1 MWTNIHVMCL
11 STVNGCGGCLTIY
24 SNYKHLRLYCHHIS
38 NMSYDRVHWLGLE
51 AVGRREPET
60 PYLTLEW
67 VRLSCRLWC
76 PWESCCS
83 STERGR
89 LVLEAWVLLEGAV
102 GAAMPISR
110 SNKLGF
116 CGATIGVKGRW
127 IARNMEALVDV
138 RVFLYDYCSE
148 SKE

>member
-1 MWTNIHVMCL
+1 MRMRINILITFVTAVGVWWLPYIFTSPVSHF
-11 STVNGCGGCLTIY
+11 
-24 SNYKHLRLYCHHIS
+24 YCYHIS
-38 NMSYDRVHWLGLE
+38 HNKSQDKVHWLGLE
-51 AVGRREPET
+51 AGGRREPET

-67 VRLSCRLWC
+67 VRLSCRLWR

-89 LVLEAWVLLEGAV
+89 LVLEAWVLLAGAD

-116 CGATIGVKGRW
+116 CGATIGGSREGEMPDTWK
-127 IARNMEALVDV
+127 L
-138 RVFLYDYCSE
+138 
-148 SKE
+148 